1 MRLNTREDNIIPVI
15 APSGE
20 SNNERPRDPSE
31 KPSLAF
37 MPGIDATQM
46 PNKRLD
52 VANKKPTENA
62 GLFFTNE
69 VKFLTII
76 SKEKK
81 MRTYGKVKQGIYFNL
96 KKIVLSCS
104 L

>member
-1 MRLNTREDNIIPVI
+1 MYPVNIHLPTGILLNTLVDSNMPVI

-20 SNNERPRDPSE
+20 SSNERPRLPSV

-52 VANKKPTENA
+52 VQNIKPTAKA
-62 GLFFTNE
+62 GLF
-69 VKFLTII
+69 LI
-76 SKEKK
+76 KE
-81 MRTYGKVKQGIYFNL
+81 
-96 KKIVLSCS
+96 
-104 L
+104 

>member
-1 MRLNTREDNIIPVI
+1 MNIHLPTDILLNTLADKIIPVI

-20 SNNERPRDPSE
+20 SNNESPRLPSV

-37 MPGIDATQM
+37 IPGIDATQM

-62 GLFFTNE
+62 DLFLTNE
-69 VKFLTII
+69 IKFLII
-76 SKEKK
+76 GKKKK
-81 MRTYGKVKQGIYFNL
+81 MRTYGKVN
-96 KKIVLSCS
+96 
-104 L
+104 

>member
-1 MRLNTREDNIIPVI
+1 MNIHLPTEILLNTLEDNIIPVM

-20 SNNERPRDPSE
+20 SNNESPRLPSV

-37 MPGIDATQM
+37 IPGIDATQI

-62 GLFFTNE
+62 DLFFTNE
-69 VKFLTII
+69 VKFLIII

-81 MRTYGKVKQGIYFNL
+81 MRTYGKVK
-96 KKIVLSCS
+96 
-104 L
+104 